1 MLLIELLFLCYFGY
15 VVSYTTIFSFGGL
28 LLYKIPEQIE
38 NAPRK
43 FCVLIPCYKED
54 LVILDVAR
62 KALEQSYSRT
72 NYTVVVIADSLQP
85 ATLAALRELPI
96 RVVEVHFESS
106 TKVKSLNAAL
116 QSLPP
121 EYEYAVILDADN
133 VMEFTYLE
141 KMNKSLSPQVRAIQ
155 GQRKPK
161 NQNNSLAV
169 LDGVSEA
176 INNHIYRQGSVA
188 LGLSSSISGSGVVFD
203 FQLIRQ
209 KLGGMDSVGG
219 FDRELE
225 VLLLSDGIKVAY
237 HKEAIVLDE
246 KVSKRKTF
254 QNQRKRWISSQ
265 YIYLRK
271 YFTAGMRALFKGNF
285 TFFNSTVLRNIQLPR
300 LINIGLL
307 TSLTLILYF
316 VRQDLFF
323 GYTIWVAFFAFNTI
337 SILLAIPREFY
348 TRKLALAFLKLPF
361 LFLNMLL
368 LLFKLKGANKKFI
381 HTPHGQEA
389 VENGITGNRE

>member
-121 EYEYAVILDADN
+121 EYDYAVILDADN

-161 NQNNSLAV
+161 NQNNSLAI

-246 KVSKRKTF
+246 KVSKSKTF

-271 YFTAGMRALFKGNF
+271 YFSAGMRALLKGNF

-307 TSLTLILYF
+307 TFLTLILYF

-323 GYTIWVAFFAFNTI
+323 GYGIWLVFFAFNTI
-337 SILLAIPREFY
+337 SILLAVPREFY

-381 HTPHGQEA
+381 HTPHESVMG
-389 VENGITGNRE
+389 RE

>member
-28 LLYKIPEQIE
+28 LFYKIPEQIE

-116 QSLPP
+116 QALPQ

-203 FQLIRQ
+203 FQLIKQ

-246 KVSKRKTF
+246 KVSKSKTF

-271 YFTAGMRALFKGNF
+271 YFSAGMRALLKGNF

-307 TSLTLILYF
+307 TFLTLILYF

-323 GYTIWVAFFAFNTI
+323 GYGIWLVFFAFNTI

-381 HTPHGQEA
+381 HTPHESVMG
-389 VENGITGNRE
+389 RE